1 MCGFPTSRTR
11 SPGGASI
18 FRPITV
24 AACCPRAPLPVSR
37 PNPPPPP
44 PPPPP
49 RRGGAAPAA
58 PPPPPPAV
66 PLPAAARGPSVA
78 APPSPGPFWPSL
90 PPLKISRTVSLASMI
105 VRSAVKRST
114 YVDSVTL
121 MLVQKEVRQQP
132 GVTEAGLVVATDANR
147 TLLRDAGLLSPEA
160 EAAGPDDLVIS
171 VSGTSDNAVAAALAL
186 AEQLLTQR
194 W

>member
-1 MCGFPTSRTR
+1 GPRWCRNARPTLGGWSCSRCPAGPAGCGWVPARGPAHPAALQLCGP
-11 SPGGASI
+11 SPS
-18 FRPITV
+18 
-24 AACCPRAPLPVSR
+24 
-37 PNPPPPP
+37 PPPL
-44 PPPPP
+44 
-49 RRGGAAPAA
+49 
-58 PPPPPPAV
+58 
-66 PLPAAARGPSVA
+66 LPAAARGPSVA

-132 GVTEAGLVVATDANR
+132 GVTEAGLVVANDANR

-171 VSGTSDNAVAAALAL
+171 VSGTP
-186 AEQLLTQR
+186 
-194 W
+194 

>member
-18 FRPITV
+18 LRPIPV
-24 AACCPRAPLPVSR
+24 AACR
-37 PNPPPPP
+37 
-44 PPPPP
+44 
-49 RRGGAAPAA
+49 
-58 PPPPPPAV
+58 PPPPPPA

-90 PPLKISRTVSLASMI
+90 PPLTISRTVSLASMI

-171 VSGTSDNAVAAALAL
+171 VSGTSDNVVAAGRAPARPPPPHPG
-186 AEQLLTQR
+186 AR
-194 W
+194 P